1 MRAAILCRMSVRPM
15 SRPAWVAALLLCV
28 VLAVQGSARAATAP
42 PGATG
47 PVFSPCQ
54 LEHPQ
59 GILTVAA
66 DCTTVT
72 VPEDYAN
79 PTGRQI
85 ELFVA
90 RVPALSRRKQPD

>member
-28 VLAVQGSARAATAP
+28 VPAFGAGAHAASAPATSSGP
-42 PGATG
+42 PFT
-47 PVFSPCQ
+47 PCQ

-66 DCTTVT
+66 DCTTIK
-72 VPEDYAN
+72 VPEDYSN
-79 PTGRQI
+79 PTGRQLD
-85 ELFVA
+85 LFVA
-90 RVPALSRRKQPD
+90 RVPALSRRKQP